1 MAARWKTAG
10 RRRETRHRVH
20 WDFVPETAKLESEA
34 AGLSYLRG
42 ADAPLLNLT
51 LSEALAETARKF
63 PGREA
68 LVVCHEGVRLT
79 WGDLDREVTRTAR
92 GLAGLGLRPGHRA
105 GIWAS
110 NCLEWVLLQYAA
122 PRAGVIL
129 VNVNPAYRSHE
140 LRYVLA
146 KSHIRALFLHETD
159 SRANYREILAESR
172 NGDAL
177 PLEHIVWLGDAS
189 WHDMMAGG
197 ADFPVDAARPDD
209 VANIQ
214 YTSGTTGAPKGAML
228 SHRNLLN
235 NGVGMG
241 KGLKATEQDR
251 ICAPVPLYHCFGS
264 VIGSMVSVV
273 SGAALILPSAQF
285 DALATLEAV
294 HRERATALYGVPTMF
309 ISELEHP
316 EFARFDLTS
325 LRTGVMAG
333 APCPIEVMRRVVE
346 RMHIPEITIV
356 YGQTESS
363 PGITMSRADDP
374 LELRVTTVGT
384 ALPNTEIQIVDTE
397 THHRLPIGQQGELCT
412 RGYLVM
418 KGYDADPKAT
428 AAVIDREGWL
438 HTGDLAVMRPDGY
451 FSFKGRAKET
461 IIRGGENIYPREVED
476 FLHTHP
482 KIADV
487 YVVGLPDAKLGETV
501 LAWVKLKSGE
511 EATAG
516 EIRDFCRGKIAYF
529 KIPQF
534 IRFVDSFPMTVSKK
548 VQKFLMREQE
558 IRERGLE
565 DVARQ
570 ATA

>member
-1 MAARWKTAG
+1 
-10 RRRETRHRVH
+10 
-20 WDFVPETAKLESEA
+20 VPELAELETEA
-34 AGLSYLRG
+34 AALSYLRG
-42 ADAPLLNLT
+42 PDVPLLKLT
-51 LSEALAETARKF
+51 ISQALSETTSKF

-68 LVVCHEGVRLT
+68 LVVCHERVRLT
-79 WGDLDREVTRTAR
+79 WSELDREVTRVAR
-92 GLAGLGLRPGHRA
+92 GLAGLGLRPGDRA

-122 PRAGVIL
+122 PRAGVVL

-146 KSHIRALFLHETD
+146 KSRIRALFLREKD
-159 SRANYREILAESR
+159 SRADYREILAESR
-172 NGDAL
+172 NGDRL
-177 PLEHIVWLGDAS
+177 PLEHIVWLGAPS
-189 WHDMMAGG
+189 WNDMIAGG
-197 ADFPVDAARPDD
+197 ADFPPNAAMPDD
-209 VANIQ
+209 VVNIQ
-214 YTSGTTGAPKGAML
+214 YTSGTTGSPKGAML
-228 SHRNLLN
+228 THRNLLN
-235 NGVGMG
+235 NGMAMG
-241 KGLKATEQDR
+241 KGLNATPNDR

-264 VIGSMVSVV
+264 VIGSMVSVT
-273 SGAALILPSAQF
+273 SGAALVLPSAQF

-294 HRERATALYGVPTMF
+294 HSERATALYGVPAMF
-309 ISELEHP
+309 IAEMEHP

-333 APCPIEVMRRVVE
+333 SACPIELMRRVVE
-346 RMHIPEITIV
+346 RMHMPEITIV

-363 PGITMSRADDP
+363 PGITMSHADDP

-384 ALPNTEIQIVDTE
+384 ALPNTEIQIVHPKT
-397 THHRLPIGQQGELCT
+397 RQPLPIGEQGELAT

-418 KGYDADPKAT
+418 KGYDADPQAT
-428 AAVIDREGWL
+428 AETIDSEGWL
-438 HTGDLAVMRPDGY
+438 YTGDLAVMRPDGY

-487 YVVGLPDAKLGETV
+487 YIVGLPDAKLGETV
-501 LAWVKLKSGE
+501 LAWIKLRNGE
-511 EATAG
+511 EATAA
-516 EIRDFCRGKIAYF
+516 EIQDFCRGKIAYF

-558 IRERGLE
+558 IHERGLT